1 MNTATVT
8 MQLDPSTAALLRA
21 LQLKAAAQ
29 GTSLNALLK
38 PLAEPINEAAT
49 ESTDGSLETTESR
62 ENKFQS
68 AVQWLAE
75 NKTAYLN
82 QWVALDGNTLLA
94 TGTDGKEVYAQALAA
109 GVTSPLLHQITESDD
124 LPFGGW

>member
-38 PLAEPINEAAT
+38 PLAEPSNEAAI
-49 ESTDGSLETTESR
+49 EHANGSHEATESR
-62 ENKFQS
+62 ESKFQR
-68 AVQWLAE
+68 ALQWLAD
-75 NKTAYLN
+75 NKANYLS
-82 QWVALDGNTLLA
+82 QWVALDGDRLLA
-94 TGTDGKEVYAQALAA
+94 AGPDGKQVYAAALAA
-109 GVTSPLLHQITESDD
+109 GATSPLLHQINETDD
-124 LPFGGW
+124 MPFGGW

>member
-38 PLAEPINEAAT
+38 PLAETGNET
-49 ESTDGSLETTESR
+49 PQEQTNGSLAMTESR
-62 ENKFQS
+62 ESKFQR
-68 AVQWLAE
+68 ALQWLAD
-75 NKTAYLN
+75 NKVNYLN
-82 QWVALDGNTLLA
+82 QWVALDGDRLLA
-94 TGTDGKEVYAQALAA
+94 AGLDGKQVYAEALAA
-109 GVTSPLLHQITESDD
+109 GVTSPLLHQINETDD